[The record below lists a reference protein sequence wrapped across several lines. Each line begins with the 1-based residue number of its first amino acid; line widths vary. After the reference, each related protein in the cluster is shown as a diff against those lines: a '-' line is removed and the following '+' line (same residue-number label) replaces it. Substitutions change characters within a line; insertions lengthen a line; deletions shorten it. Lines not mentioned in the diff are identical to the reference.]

1 MLIRTK
7 LHVCS
12 DNILFCLLVG
22 EKRCESTSGAVFERR
37 TKKSEKKGFLPHH
50 LILDVFY
57 VLFLPNLL
65 HYFTIIYSQFFVK
78 IHFKRIFLPVL
89 WSCTLDVMMVLH
101 HCKGTTYFLRKKK
114 LSKSNFCTWTEQHDW
129 KGAVL
134 HKNSSSS
141 NFEGD
146 SSCFLFFLL
155 YKTSAAA
162 DKITF

>member
-37 TKKSEKKGFLPHH
+37 TKKSEKKVFCTWSNFRCFLCSMPPFSSKF
-50 LILDVFY
+50 IS
-57 VLFLPNLL
+57 LL
-65 HYFTIIYSQFFVK
+65 HHNFSWK
-78 IHFKRIFLPVL
+78 IHLWRTFLPVL
-89 WSCTLDVMMVLH
+89 WSCILDVMMVLH

-129 KGAVL
+129 KVGVL